1 MEPALDRQDSPR
13 GNRMTQKVLV
23 IEDEADIATYLLA
36 VLEDQGLSAQTL
48 KYDAPLA
55 EAAASARPDLILL
68 DVMMPKRSGVSIY
81 KELRTTPELRQIP
94 VIIIS
99 GFSPEGESMA
109 GTFRQMISEP
119 AIPDP
124 DGFIGKP
131 MNLDRLIAMVRD
143 TLGLNDQHEE

>member
-1 MEPALDRQDSPR
+1 MDPASDRQDSPR
-13 GNRMTQKVLV
+13 ENPMTKKVLV
-23 IEDEADIATYLLA
+23 IEDESDIATYLLA

-48 KYDAPLA
+48 KDDAPLA
-55 EAAASARPDLILL
+55 EEAASLRPDLILL

-109 GTFRQMISEP
+109 GTFRQMISDP
-119 AIPDP
+119 SIADP

-131 MNLDRLIAMVRD
+131 MHLDHLIAMVRD
-143 TLGLNDQHEE
+143 TLCLNDQHED